1 MEEGGQIMF
10 YIVVVS
16 YNAGDRLKET
26 LKSILAQSYE
36 HVRVIVRDA
45 ASTDGSLT
53 EVMPLIREAGN
64 IRLVSEPDEG
74 IYDAMNRA
82 VRDIPAEQ
90 AEGTYV
96 LFLNCGDLLMDAEV
110 LVTARESLRCIRKAL
125 QSIPKEY
132 RQSTIDCIVFGVPY
146 ADTAHYNTW
155 RKWRQIF
162 IYELAKNL
170 HLI

>member
-1 MEEGGQIMF
+1 MDKKTNIYKVPKAVYYQCIWLVKDLERLRRIEAAGKVPMGDDELVF
-10 YIVVVS
+10 FVDDEKIV
-16 YNAGDRLKET
+16 
-26 LKSILAQSYE
+26 
-36 HVRVIVRDA
+36 
-45 ASTDGSLT
+45 
-53 EVMPLIREAGN
+53 
-64 IRLVSEPDEG
+64 
-74 IYDAMNRA
+74 
-82 VRDIPAEQ
+82 
-90 AEGTYV
+90 
-96 LFLNCGDLLMDAEV
+96 MDAEV
-110 LVTARESLRCIRKAL
+110 LVIARESLRCIRKAL